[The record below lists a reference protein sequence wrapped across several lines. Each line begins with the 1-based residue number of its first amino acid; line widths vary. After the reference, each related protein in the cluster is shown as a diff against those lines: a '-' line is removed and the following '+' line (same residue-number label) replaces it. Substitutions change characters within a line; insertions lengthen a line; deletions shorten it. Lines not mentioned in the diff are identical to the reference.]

1 MRYYI
6 MKTGM
11 EMFDACRA
19 YGLALVL
26 DTLAKLKDIDQRL
39 YIEDVG
45 PYYLVDG
52 PQIDEIPSDL
62 EKNTNWISLFDERT
76 SWNYIFLTTLS
87 QNQKDKKREEY
98 QKEITNKISDILRNY
113 GRLGY
118 VPKIVAE
125 SSAGRNEK
133 SAGYDTIYM
142 SIEVRAGKGLRSFVR
157 DKYGEGEQLLAPKAD
172 LSLAYLG
179 GAHFMHW
186 IWGDAAVGILPAPER
201 IILSSHFEIQKLLL
215 ENRINKLSIITI
227 LANYAVNLAE
237 EIRKKKA
244 DCTSYAQSYSKL
256 IYNALVKTGAQWKPA
271 SAGLFP
277 LGFFWQMIDDDN
289 RNSEEIFRV
298 WKNLFEKGN
307 QKGREDLAFSLS
319 EFLTYP
325 NLTSLEN
332 HMNVHLRYLLNKEV
346 FIRTYSKENM
356 QLVMKYV

>member
-1 MRYYI
+1 MQYYV

-26 DTLAKLKDIDQRL
+26 DTIARIKDIDSRL
-39 YIEDVG
+39 CIEDVG

-62 EKNTNWISLFDERT
+62 EKDTNWISLF
-76 SWNYIFLTTLS
+76 SQSNYWNYIFLTTLS
-87 QNQKDKKREEY
+87 QNRKDKKREEY
-98 QKEITNKISDILRNY
+98 QKEATNKIGDILQNY
-113 GRLGY
+113 SRLGY
-118 VPKIVAE
+118 VPKIAAE
-125 SSAGRNEK
+125 GSAGRNEK

-142 SIEVRAGKGLRSFVR
+142 SIEVRAGKGIRSFVR
-157 DKYGEGEQLLAPKAD
+157 DRYGEGEQLQAPKAD

-186 IWGDAAVGILPAPER
+186 VWGDTAVGILPAPER
-201 IILSSHFEIQKLLL
+201 VILRNHCEIQKLLL
-215 ENRINKLSIITI
+215 EDRINKLSLITI

-237 EIRKKKA
+237 RIRKIKA
-244 DCTSYAQSYSKL
+244 DGTSYASSYSKL
-256 IYNALVKTGAQWKPA
+256 IYNALVRTGTQWKPA

-277 LGFFWQMIDDDN
+277 LGFFWQMINDN
-289 RNSEEIFRV
+289 NRYSEEIFRV
-298 WKNLFEKGN
+298 WKDLFEKGSR
-307 QKGREDLAFSLS
+307 KGREDLAFSLS

-325 NLTSLEN
+325 NLASLEN
-332 HMNVHLRYLLNKEV
+332 HMNVHLRYLLSKEV
-346 FIRTYSKENM
+346 LIRTYSKENM